1 MREEKILLVDDDLK
15 NSMLLKCFL
24 EQEFNNVTYAK
35 DSITGWEYFQSLCP
49 DLILLD
55 VNMPV
60 MDGFELAQKIR
71 SCNKNVILFFLTDR
85 TEKSDRLKGF
95 NLKGNDY
102 IPKPFYPEELI
113 ARIIERFENRIGNLI
128 DEKKIKLGNTL
139 FNYSLCYVEYKENT
153 RKLSLR
159 LSDILMILVQHLNSI
174 VERDFILE
182 QVWGHSSY
190 SNSLALNVQIT
201 YLRNM
206 LSEDELI
213 SIESLKK
220 KGYIL
225 KVKS

>member
-1 MREEKILLVDDDLK
+1 MRKEKILLVDDDVK
-15 NSMLLKCFL
+15 NSKILIRFL
-24 EQEFNNVTYAK
+24 EQEFENVFYAENGV
-35 DSITGWEYFQSLCP
+35 IGWESFLSICP
-49 DLILLD
+49 NLILLD

-71 SCNKNVILFFLTDR
+71 IYSKNVLMFFLTDR
-85 TEKSDRLKGF
+85 TEKTDRLKGF
-95 NLKGNDY
+95 SLKGNDY

-113 ARIIERFENRIGNLI
+113 AKIKERFDNMIDYSKEEKLFKIGNTI
-128 DEKKIKLGNTL
+128 FNHSTCCVEHNGNIR
-139 FNYSLCYVEYKENT
+139 N
-153 RKLSLR
+153 LSLR
-159 LSDILMILVQHLNSI
+159 LADILKILALNLNSI

-201 YLRNM
+201 YLRNI
-206 LSEDELI
+206 LKEDKFI

-225 KVKS
+225 KAK